1 MQRSKW
7 LNAMTNEELSKALNQ
22 ESYRVWDMA
31 KVIKNQDYHDGV
43 VKGIKMAAKYVAK
56 LDTNQ

>member
-1 MQRSKW
+1 
-7 LNAMTNEELSKALNQ
+7 MTNQELADLLHQ
-22 ESYRVWDMA
+22 ESYRIWDMA

>member
-1 MQRSKW
+1 
-7 LNAMTNEELSKALNQ
+7 MTNEELSKALNQ